1 MTGRDTQTQTAKHA
15 APPADA
21 LMAHFA
27 AAGFAR
33 TEPAVL
39 QPAGVFLELSGE
51 DIRSR
56 MYLTTD
62 AAGAEMCLRPEYTI
76 PVCREYLASPL
87 AGHAADLS
95 YCGPVFRLRAGQP
108 GEFIQAGLE
117 SFGRADRAAA
127 DAEILALSL
136 EAATADT
143 GKTLSVRTGD
153 VGLFGALLDY
163 LILPPVWQRRL
174 RLGFGQ
180 GRKISA
186 LFEMPRNSVPSDHSG
201 VLAALAGADRQGA
214 RALVSDL
221 LSIAGISAVGGR
233 STGEIAER
241 FLEQAALRADTGLSA
256 EQKAVITGYLAVE
269 GDPDTAARKIRALA
283 ADAHLALGPWID
295 ALEERTGFM
304 AARGLDVSAMRF
316 SAAFGRPLDY
326 YTGFVFEAR
335 DPAGADARPVIG
347 GGRYDSLMKK
357 LGAASE
363 IAAVGAAVWIERL
376 PARDRTS

>member
-1 MTGRDTQTQTAKHA
+1 MTGRDTQPHTAKNS

-21 LMAHFA
+21 LMAQFA

-56 MYLTTD
+56 MYLTSD

-76 PVCREYLASPL
+76 PVCRDYLASPL
-87 AGHAADLS
+87 TGKEAAFC
-95 YCGPVFRLRAGQP
+95 YCGPVFRLRAGLP
-108 GEFIQAGLE
+108 GEFTQAGLE
-117 SFGRADRAAA
+117 SFGRADRGAA
-127 DAEILALSL
+127 DAEILGLTL
-136 EAATADT
+136 DAASADT

-153 VGLFGALLDY
+153 VGLFSALLDC
-163 LILPPVWQRRL
+163 LALSPVWQRRL

-180 GRKISA
+180 GRKIST
-186 LFEMPRNSVPSDHSG
+186 LFEVPRNSVPSDHSG

-221 LSIAGISAVGGR
+221 LSIAGISSVGGR

-241 FLEQAALRADTGLSA
+241 FLEQAAVKADAGLSA
-256 EQKAVITGYLAVE
+256 EQQAVITRYLAVE

-283 ADAHLALGPWID
+283 ADTHLGLGPEID
-295 ALEERTGFM
+295 VLEERTGFM

-316 SAAFGRPLDY
+316 STAFGRPLDY
-326 YTGFVFEAR
+326 YTGFVFEAH
-335 DPAGADARPVIG
+335 DPAGAGARPVIG
-347 GGRYDSLMKK
+347 GGRYDGLMKK
-357 LGAASE
+357 LGAASD
-363 IAAVGAAVWIERL
+363 IPAVGAAVWIDRL
-376 PARDRTS
+376 PARDKTS